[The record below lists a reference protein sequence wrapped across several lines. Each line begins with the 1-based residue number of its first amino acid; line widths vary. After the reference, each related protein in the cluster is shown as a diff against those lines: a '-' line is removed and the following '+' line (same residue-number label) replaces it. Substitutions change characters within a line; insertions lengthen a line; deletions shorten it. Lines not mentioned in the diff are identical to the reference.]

1 MALFQYEAADKQGKV
16 ISGKREAE
24 SAKEIVDFLH
34 TKDLIVITIEESFD
48 FKNLLSLQIG
58 DVPYKE
64 KVFLIKQLTF
74 MLEAGLPILQSLE
87 VLVDQAKY
95 PSLKEKLKKVHND
108 VKGGLPLATSFAKQN
123 VLFDEIQISLIQ
135 SAEKSGN
142 LVEVM
147 QQISIDIEKKHKL
160 KNKVKNAMIYPT
172 IIVITAI
179 VVMIILVIYMVPA
192 VVDLYSDLGAEDQ
205 IPLITRMLV
214 ALSNFFTSPAGII
227 LSILGILGLVLGY
240 RVAYASQGGRSV
252 IDKFY
257 IRMPILGTLLNNVQ
271 VVEMTRMLSMLLK
284 SGIPIIDA
292 MYSTAGGLS
301 NYHYSNA
308 LITSAEKVSKGS
320 SIALSLARSEVV
332 PNIVIKMI
340 ATGEDT
346 GSLDK
351 ILKDLSEFYENEV
364 NEMTANLTS
373 LIEPVL
379 LLIVGVMVAFLAIA
393 VYFPIYNIAQII

>member
-16 ISGKREAE
+16 ISGRREADT
-24 SAKEIVDFLH
+24 AKEIVDYLH
-34 TKDLIVITIEESFD
+34 EKDLIVITIEETFD
-48 FKNLLSLQIG
+48 FKNILSLQIG
-58 DVPYKE
+58 GVPYKE

-74 MLEAGLPILQSLE
+74 MMEAGLPILQSLE

-95 PSLKEKLKKVHND
+95 PGLKEKLKKAHND
-108 VKGGLPLATSFAKQN
+108 VKGGLPLATSFAKQD

-147 QQISIDIEKKHKL
+147 QQISIDIEKKQKL
-160 KNKVKNAMIYPT
+160 KNKVKNALIYPT
-172 IIVITAI
+172 IIVLTAI

-205 IPLITRMLV
+205 IPLVTRILV
-214 ALSNFFTSPAGII
+214 GISNFFTSPGGLII
-227 LSILGILGLVLGY
+227 TALALLGLILGY

-252 IDKFY
+252 IDKAY
-257 IRMPILGTLLNNVQ
+257 LRMPILGRLLNNVQ
-271 VVEMTRMLSMLLK
+271 VVEMTRMLAMLLK

-320 SIALSLARSEVV
+320 SIALSLAKSDVI

-379 LLIVGVMVAFLAIA
+379 LLVVGVMVAFLAIA

>member
-16 ISGKREAE
+16 ISGKRDAD

-34 TKDLIVITIEESFD
+34 EKDLIVITIEESFD
-48 FKNLLSLQIG
+48 FKNILSLQIG
-58 DVPYKE
+58 GVPYKE
-64 KVFLIKQLTF
+64 RVFLIKQLTF
-74 MLEAGLPILQSLE
+74 MMEAGLPILQSLE

-95 PSLKEKLKKVHND
+95 PGLKEKLKKAHND
-108 VKGGLPLATSFAKQN
+108 VKGGLPLATSFAKQD

-147 QQISIDIEKKHKL
+147 QQISIDIEKKQKL
-160 KNKVKNAMIYPT
+160 KNKVKNALIYPT
-172 IIVITAI
+172 IIVLTAI
-179 VVMIILVIYMVPA
+179 VVMVILVIYMVPA

-205 IPLITRMLV
+205 IPLITRILV
-214 ALSNFFTSPAGII
+214 GISNFFTSPGGLIVTALIV
-227 LSILGILGLVLGY
+227 LGLVLGY
-240 RVAYASQGGRSV
+240 RVAYASQGGKSV
-252 IDKFY
+252 IDKAY
-257 IRMPILGTLLNNVQ
+257 LKMPILGKLLNNVQ
-271 VVEMTRMLSMLLK
+271 VVEMTRMLAMLLK

-301 NYHYSNA
+301 NYHYSTA

-320 SIALSLARSEVV
+320 SIALSLARSEVI

-379 LLIVGVMVAFLAIA
+379 LLVVGIMVAFLAIA

>member
-16 ISGKREAE
+16 ISGKREAD
-24 SAKEIVDFLH
+24 SAKEIVDYLH
-34 TKDLIVITIEESFD
+34 EKDLIVITIEESFD
-48 FKNLLSLQIG
+48 FKNILSLQIG
-58 DVPYKE
+58 GVPYKE
-64 KVFLIKQLTF
+64 RVFLIKQLTF
-74 MLEAGLPILQSLE
+74 MMEAGLPILQSLE

-95 PSLKEKLKKVHND
+95 PGLKEKLKKAHND
-108 VKGGLPLATSFAKQN
+108 VKGGLPLATSFAKQD

-147 QQISIDIEKKHKL
+147 QQISIDIEKKQKL
-160 KNKVKNAMIYPT
+160 KNKVKNALIYPT
-172 IIVITAI
+172 IIVLTAI
-179 VVMIILVIYMVPA
+179 VVMVILVIYMVPA

-205 IPLITRMLV
+205 IPLITRILV
-214 ALSNFFTSPAGII
+214 GISNFFTSPGGLIVTVLI
-227 LSILGILGLVLGY
+227 VLGLVLGY
-240 RVAYASQGGRSV
+240 RVAYASQGGKSV
-252 IDKFY
+252 IDKAY
-257 IRMPILGTLLNNVQ
+257 LKMPILGKLLNNVQ
-271 VVEMTRMLSMLLK
+271 VVEMTRMLAMLLK

-320 SIALSLARSEVV
+320 SIALSLARSEVI

-379 LLIVGVMVAFLAIA
+379 LLVVGIMVAFLAIA

>member
-16 ISGKREAE
+16 ISGKREAD

-34 TKDLIVITIEESFD
+34 EKDLIVITIEESFD
-48 FKNLLSLQIG
+48 FKNILSLQIG
-58 DVPYKE
+58 GVPYKE
-64 KVFLIKQLTF
+64 RVFLIKQLTF
-74 MLEAGLPILQSLE
+74 MMEAGLPILQSLE

-95 PSLKEKLKKVHND
+95 PGLKEKLKKAHND
-108 VKGGLPLATSFAKQN
+108 VKGGLPLATSFAKQD

-147 QQISIDIEKKHKL
+147 QQISIDIEKKQKL
-160 KNKVKNAMIYPT
+160 KNKVKNALIYPT
-172 IIVITAI
+172 IIVLTAI
-179 VVMIILVIYMVPA
+179 VVMVILVIYMVPA

-205 IPLITRMLV
+205 IPLITRILV
-214 ALSNFFTSPAGII
+214 GISNFFTSPGGLIVTALIV
-227 LSILGILGLVLGY
+227 LGLVLGY
-240 RVAYASQGGRSV
+240 RVAYASQGGKSV
-252 IDKFY
+252 IDKAY
-257 IRMPILGTLLNNVQ
+257 LKMPILGKLLNNVQ
-271 VVEMTRMLSMLLK
+271 VVEMTRMLAMLLK

-301 NYHYSNA
+301 NYHYSTA

-320 SIALSLARSEVV
+320 SIALSLARSEVI

-379 LLIVGVMVAFLAIA
+379 LLVVGIMVAFLAIA

>member
-16 ISGKREAE
+16 VSGKREAD

-34 TKDLIVITIEESFD
+34 EKDLIVITIEESFD
-48 FKNLLSLQIG
+48 FKNILSLQIG
-58 DVPYKE
+58 GVPYKE
-64 KVFLIKQLTF
+64 RVFLIKQLTF
-74 MLEAGLPILQSLE
+74 MMEAGLPILQSLE

-95 PSLKEKLKKVHND
+95 PGLKEKLKKAHND
-108 VKGGLPLATSFAKQN
+108 VKGGLPLATSFAKQD

-147 QQISIDIEKKHKL
+147 QQISIDIEKKQKL
-160 KNKVKNAMIYPT
+160 KNKVKNALIYPT
-172 IIVITAI
+172 IIVLTAI
-179 VVMIILVIYMVPA
+179 VVMVILVIYMVPA

-205 IPLITRMLV
+205 IPLITRILV
-214 ALSNFFTSPAGII
+214 GISNFFTSPGGLIVTALIV
-227 LSILGILGLVLGY
+227 LGLVLGY
-240 RVAYASQGGRSV
+240 RVAYASQGGKSV
-252 IDKFY
+252 IDKAY
-257 IRMPILGTLLNNVQ
+257 LKMPILGKLLNNVQ
-271 VVEMTRMLSMLLK
+271 VVEMTRMLAMLLK

-301 NYHYSNA
+301 NYHYSTA

-320 SIALSLARSEVV
+320 SIALSLARSEVI

-379 LLIVGVMVAFLAIA
+379 LLVVGIMVAFLAIA